1 LEKHKILIVDD
12 NPDMIY
18 LIKKRFEKEAYS
30 FIEAYDGEEG
40 VRKARREKPDLILL
54 DLKMPKKYGM
64 DVLKEIRSDYELK
77 EIPVIVLTVVDDES
91 EKISAL
97 EIGANDFLVKPPEP
111 AELRARVGTQLELLK
126 ATRIFKKYSLHLENI
141 VSKKMREL
149 RDYANQLEERVEEK
163 VGVIRTQNEELL
175 ISLNSARKVQKSLL
189 PPENYTV
196 KDVEFSS
203 FYYPCDAIGGD
214 IYDIFRIDEDKV
226 GIFIADVSGHGLPSA
241 MITIFLK
248 GEVSHHVKQV
258 LGGGKYTVVSP
269 AEVLRN
275 INQSFIENNIGEGR
289 YFVTMVYGVY
299 SLGEKIL
306 TLSVAG
312 HHALPVVKRKTGETE
327 AVKMG
332 GFPVGWFEDV
342 GEYEETDVRLFSG
355 DTVFFYTDGVF
366 ELLEEKGQSLSHE
379 DLTFP
384 VTELLKRGNAVELL
398 QKRMKKDRAQ
408 NKRPKDDVT
417 FLLMKIG

>member
-1 LEKHKILIVDD
+1 
-12 NPDMIY
+12 MIY

-40 VRKARREKPDLILL
+40 ILKARKEKPDLILL

-64 DVLKEIRSDYELK
+64 DVLREMKEDYELR
-77 EIPVIVLTVVDDES
+77 EIPVIVLTVVDDERQ
-91 EKISAL
+91 KISAL
-97 EIGANDFLVKPPEP
+97 EIGANDFLLKPPEP
-111 AELRARVGTQLELLK
+111 AELRARVNTQLELLK

-149 RDYANQLEERVEEK
+149 KDYTNQLEKRVEEK
-163 VGVIRTQNEELL
+163 VGVIRAQNEELL

-189 PPENYTV
+189 PAETYAV
-196 KDVEFSS
+196 KDVEFNS
-203 FYYPCDAIGGD
+203 FYYPCDAVGGD

-248 GEVSHHVKQV
+248 GEISHHAKRVP
-258 LGGGKYTVVSP
+258 GGGNYIIVTP

-275 INQSFIENNIGEGR
+275 MNKSFIENNIGEGR

-312 HHALPVVKRKTGETE
+312 HHALPVIERKTGKTETVE
-327 AVKMG
+327 MR
-332 GFPVGWFEDV
+332 GFPIGWFEDV
-342 GEYEETDVRLFSG
+342 GEYDEKRIQLFSG

-366 ELLEEKGQSLSHE
+366 EVLEEKGKNVPHT
-379 DLTFP
+379 DLTVP
-384 VTELLKRGNAVELL
+384 IMELLKHGNPIGALK
-398 QKRMKKDRAQ
+398 KRMKKNEEHDKMP
-408 NKRPKDDVT
+408 NDDVT
-417 FLLMKIG
+417 FLLMKIS